1 MRGVVV
7 RVSANGYRL
16 AARANTPRHVMMIN
30 TTDSRLGPI
39 RGTHSLNVL
48 LVYLDQ
54 DEVVLVTLQPEFA
67 SRDLNGTLR
76 RLAYVDRRLQI
87 FPHLKPSDLP
97 SDARL
102 LDVQPARSDCR
113 YFNVDDETLRHL
125 RELEMSRAAQSAL
138 EGRTADEAVKE
149 MNSAVAAIP
158 SFVVAERDRLRR
170 SGGDPASFATW
181 SSRGSLALLE
191 DSHADLAARIVAAAA
206 TLRRYSLDPI
216 AVEGPDLMAEVA
228 HPDAIAPS
236 GLWRKHYDRPRA
248 G

>member
-1 MRGVVV
+1 
-7 RVSANGYRL
+7 
-16 AARANTPRHVMMIN
+16 MMN
-30 TTDSRLGPI
+30 KSTDSYQTIAG
-39 RGTHSLNVL
+39 GTHSLNVL

-97 SDARL
+97 PDARL
-102 LDVQPARSDCR
+102 LDVQPARADCR
-113 YFNVDDETLRHL
+113 YLDVDDETLRHL

-138 EGRTADEAVKE
+138 EGRSADEAVKE
-149 MNSAVAAIP
+149 MNAAVAAIP

-170 SGGDPASFATW
+170 TGGDPSLFATW
-181 SSRGSLALLE
+181 ASKGSLALLE
-191 DSHADLAARIVAAAA
+191 ESHADLAARIVAAAS

-216 AVEGPDLMAEVA
+216 AIEDPDLLAEIS